1 MADSLIAE
9 CSVRCPFCSDEAAKL
24 VSLFGSQLL
33 LSQYRCKSCGSYFE
47 GLREDRWEPEPEPE
61 LDAQRQP
68 ELDPQPQPEQ
78 PETRARHRSTQG
90 DLIEHDR

>member
-9 CSVRCPFCSDEAAKL
+9 CSVRCSFCAAESAEL

-61 LDAQRQP
+61 PEP

-78 PETRARHRSTQG
+78 PQPEPVTGPPKET
-90 DLIEHDR
+90 

>member
-9 CSVRCPFCSDEAAKL
+9 CSVRCPFCAAESAEL

-47 GLREDRWEPEPEPE
+47 GLREDRWEP
-61 LDAQRQP
+61 
-68 ELDPQPQPEQ
+68 QPQPE
-78 PETRARHRSTQG
+78 PEPKPDRSRNRSSRKPEPVTG
-90 DLIEHDR
+90 PPKET